1 MSLSVCVYC
10 SSSNAVDPR
19 YFTAARALGEGIAGR
34 GHSLV
39 YGGASVGLMHA
50 VAQSALEA
58 GARVTGV
65 IPETIHERGLAA
77 DGLHELVVTPDLR
90 TRKQVMDER
99 SDAFIALPGGFG
111 TLEEL
116 LEVLTLRQLRVHQ
129 KPIVLLNVDGF
140 YDPLIALFESLY
152 EGSFARHEHRDA
164 YLVAQDASEALDQ
177 AAQPSKQLT
186 DKWF

>member
-1 MSLSVCVYC
+1 MALSICVYC

-19 YFTAARALGEGIAGR
+19 YFDAARELGLGIAER
-34 GHSLV
+34 GHALV
-39 YGGASVGLMHA
+39 YGGASVGLMRTVAESA
-50 VAQSALEA
+50 VQA

-65 IPETIHERGLAA
+65 IPETIQERGLAM

-99 SDAFIALPGGFG
+99 ADAFIALPGGFG

-116 LEVLTLRQLRVHQ
+116 LEALTLRQLRVHS

-140 YDPLIALFESLY
+140 YDPLIDLFERLY
-152 EGSFARHEHRDA
+152 EGSFARQENRDA
-164 YLVAQDASEALDQ
+164 YALAQEPAEALDLV
-177 AAQPSKQLT
+177 ARPAKEMT

>member
-1 MSLSVCVYC
+1 MSLAVCVYC
-10 SSSNAVDPR
+10 SSSNAVDEC
-19 YFTAARALGEGIAGR
+19 YFDAARELGVGIAER

-50 VAQSALEA
+50 VAQSALHA

-90 TRKQVMDER
+90 TRKHVMDER
-99 SDAFIALPGGFG
+99 ADAFIALPGGFG

-116 LEVLTLRQLRVHQ
+116 LEALTLRQLRVHQ
-129 KPIVLLNVDGF
+129 KPVVLLNVGGF
-140 YDPLIALFESLY
+140 YDPLTALFESLY
-152 EGSFARHEHRDA
+152 QGNFARDEHRHA
-164 YLVAQDASEALDQ
+164 YLVAQTASEALDQ
-177 AAQPSKQLT
+177 VVEPPKQLT